1 MFRIH
6 FYVDDKH
13 LAEVLR
19 GVSGKARQLSVEPVV
34 NVVQEKDPRG
44 RPNGKLKQD
53 ADHTL
58 GLFCK
63 ELKKV
68 LGDEPI
74 NAKTAKAVLSK
85 IGMSPSSYSHFL
97 QNAVKGGLV
106 KKSKQGKSTI
116 WAWV

>member
-13 LAEVLR
+13 LADVLR

-34 NVVQEKDPRG
+34 NVVQEKDKRG
-44 RPNGKLKQD
+44 KPNGKLHQD
-53 ADHTL
+53 AEHTL

-63 ELKKV
+63 ELKKA

-74 NAKTAKAVLSK
+74 NATTAKAVLSK
-85 IGMSPSSYSHFL
+85 IGMSPTSYSHFL
-97 QNAVKGGLV
+97 QQAVKANLIKRG
-106 KKSKQGKSTI
+106 KQGKQVI
-116 WAWV
+116 WSWV